1 MKERERENKLPSRS
15 LGIVRFCAAAVAA
28 AQAEL
33 AKIVSQLVIRE
44 ESINI
49 SSVRFVICW
58 GVAISVGANT
68 VAKLCS
74 FILLT
79 A

>member
-1 MKERERENKLPSRS
+1 M
-15 LGIVRFCAAAVAA
+15 
-28 AQAEL
+28 
-33 AKIVSQLVIRE
+33 VSQCVISE
-44 ESINI
+44 ESIKI

>member
-1 MKERERENKLPSRS
+1 MKEREKENKLPSRS
-15 LGIVRFCAAAVAA
+15 LGIVRFCAA